1 MEKKPRVKMK
11 ISQAW
16 VFSAVLLRH
25 CLGFSPFSSW
35 VPQGTIFHSY
45 LSTFH
50 CPILVAPPFG
60 LIFVFGAS
68 GKEPAC
74 PCRRHKRHRFNPWVR
89 KIPWSR
95 KWQPTPAF
103 LLGESHEQR
112 TLAGYSPCDHEESHM
127 TEQTQIPMGKI
138 FLVGDPGPPLLN
150 LFSFFF

>member
-1 MEKKPRVKMK
+1 MNTASFFTTMSCDYPEPNKTFSYSVFVKVSTCGCQKLKLTNSLIILFENFLEMPGSLLTLSHGEETRVEMK

-16 VFSAVLLRH
+16 VFSAALLRH
-25 CLGFSPFSSW
+25 CLVFTPFSSW

-89 KIPWSR
+89 KIP
-95 KWQPTPAF
+95 
-103 LLGESHEQR
+103 
-112 TLAGYSPCDHEESHM
+112 
-127 TEQTQIPMGKI
+127 
-138 FLVGDPGPPLLN
+138 
-150 LFSFFF
+150 